1 MPGVKVIKGP
11 QERSEFKEKIEVLKR
26 KTMNTLKVTG
36 FTSSYVY
43 QNNLNKVFFVSKIV
57 IASENIENFFAN
69 WELWLFATLRSWSR
83 FQKRCTGCENFQK
96 NWCHHVRCENWSTRV
111 ASQIT
116 MISVGNRQ
124 ERWSCPLT
132 LSFGIFNFTSLCK

>member
-11 QERSEFKEKIEVLKR
+11 QELSEFKEKIEVLKR

-69 WELWLFATLRSWSR
+69 
-83 FQKRCTGCENFQK
+83 
-96 NWCHHVRCENWSTRV
+96 
-111 ASQIT
+111 
-116 MISVGNRQ
+116 
-124 ERWSCPLT
+124 
-132 LSFGIFNFTSLCK
+132 

>member
-1 MPGVKVIKGP
+1 VPGVKVIKGP

-69 WELWLFATLRSWSR
+69 
-83 FQKRCTGCENFQK
+83 
-96 NWCHHVRCENWSTRV
+96 
-111 ASQIT
+111 
-116 MISVGNRQ
+116 
-124 ERWSCPLT
+124 
-132 LSFGIFNFTSLCK
+132 

>member
-11 QERSEFKEKIEVLKR
+11 QELSEVKEKIEVLKR

-69 WELWLFATLRSWSR
+69 
-83 FQKRCTGCENFQK
+83 
-96 NWCHHVRCENWSTRV
+96 
-111 ASQIT
+111 
-116 MISVGNRQ
+116 
-124 ERWSCPLT
+124 
-132 LSFGIFNFTSLCK
+132 